1 MLHLALIVTMLSWG
15 VNAAIIK
22 FLLVSVSPEIL
33 LFLRIFIGTFFLFI
47 VFLYTKQY
55 NKNKFTA
62 EIFILGLIGG
72 GLYIYL
78 QLILYFIGIVDS
90 LATDAVLI
98 AALAPFLAIIL
109 ERIFFKIK
117 YKRDQL
123 LGVIIAFCGVL
134 IASVGNNSTNVSLL
148 SNSIIFLSILISCL
162 GGIVIKK
169 MSSQHS
175 SLSIVFILHLSGFV
189 FFMLDTIFLRRFET
203 SEILHISF
211 FNWILILFFSICN
224 GGIATVVWTKGII
237 SLGVAKTTAY
247 LPLVPFFGLIWG
259 AWIFNEPLSIFHL
272 IGLGSVFLGS
282 MMATGVLW
290 NLIYSVSLIY
300 KN

>member
-1 MLHLALIVTMLSWG
+1 MLHLALIATMLSWG

-33 LFLRIFIGTFFLFI
+33 LFMRIFLGT
-47 VFLYTKQY
+47 VFLSMVFVCTKQY

-90 LATDAVLI
+90 SATDAVLI
-98 AALAPFLAIIL
+98 AALAPFIAIIF
-109 ERIFFKIK
+109 ERIFFKK
-117 YKRDQL
+117 TYQKDQL
-123 LGVIIAFCGVL
+123 LGVIIAFFGVL
-134 IASVGNNSTNVSLL
+134 IASVSSYSSTLSLH

-162 GGIVIKK
+162 GGVVIKK

-175 SLSIVFILHLSGFV
+175 SLSIVFILHLSGFI
-189 FFMLDTIFLRRFET
+189 FFMLDIIFFREFET
-203 SEILHISF
+203 SEIQHISL
-211 FNWILILFFSICN
+211 FNWILIIFFSVFN

-247 LPLVPFFGLIWG
+247 LPLVPLFGLVWG
-259 AWIFNEPLSIFHL
+259 AWIFNEPLNIFHL
-272 IGLGSVFLGS
+272 IGLSGIFLGS
-282 MMATGVLW
+282 TMATGVLW
-290 NLIYSVSLIY
+290 NWICSVSLIY